1 MTARRVATRTW
12 VALAAL
18 VLLLAV
24 SAFSI
29 IARTSSSPENGLA
42 RNPYLDPGHPAVTA
56 PRPTSR
62 SPTSSAGRYR
72 CAPSAARS

>member
-12 VALAAL
+12 VALVAL
-18 VLLLAV
+18 VLLVAV

-42 RNPYLDPGHPAVTA
+42 RNPYLDPGTPV
-56 PRPTSR
+56 S
-62 SPTSSAGRYR
+62 GRG
-72 CAPSAARS
+72 A